1 MTSKGD
7 LIYAWASD
15 TLIRERGESGGAVSA
30 LLRFALED
38 GMVDAVLGVMK
49 GADIYDARPVLI
61 TDPDDIGQTAG
72 SMHSGT
78 LLLSK
83 LFAKYLKGA
92 KDLRIAATLKGCDV
106 MGVYE
111 QAKRKQLN
119 LDNVLMIGLNCGGS
133 TTPAMMRRIMS
144 EVFEVD
150 PNSVKKEEMY
160 KGRFHIKYQDQRKD
174 VPITELED
182 RGYGRRSNCRRCKMK
197 IPRQSDLACGNWGV
211 RADFVGKATFVEVC
225 SQRGA
230 ELMDRALK
238 AGAVCTDLPD
248 AACIKAR
255 KRREDTI
262 INLADKWRERDFS
275 QLIGCR
281 ERLKMMILETSRC
294 IKCYTCIEVCPA
306 LYGNIKPYTTAFPG
320 MVPPE
325 FVFHLLRYAHVA
337 DSCINCGQCEELCP
351 MDIPNAGFMHA
362 IEADL
367 EELYGYHAGED
378 MSRPV
383 MAIMKDPD
391 F

>member
-1 MTSKGD
+1 
-7 LIYAWASD
+7 
-15 TLIRERGESGGAVSA
+15 
-30 LLRFALED
+30 
-38 GMVDAVLGVMK
+38 
-49 GADIYDARPVLI
+49 
-61 TDPDDIGQTAG
+61 
-72 SMHSGT
+72 MHSGT

-92 KDLRIAATLKGCDV
+92 RDFKIAAALKGCDV

-150 PNSVKKEEMY
+150 PNSVKKEAMY
-160 KGRFHIKYQDQRKD
+160 KGRFHIEYQDQHKD

-211 RADFVGKATFVEVC
+211 RADFAGKATFVEVC

-230 ELMDRALK
+230 ELMDRARK
-238 AGAVCTDLPD
+238 AGAICTDLPD

-275 QLIGCR
+275 PLSSCR
-281 ERLKMMILETSRC
+281 ERLKMMIEETSRC

-306 LYGNIKPYTTAFPG
+306 SSTHQALYHR
-320 MVPPE
+320 VS
-325 FVFHLLRYAHVA
+325 RYGPAGV
-337 DSCINCGQCEELCP
+337 CIPSFALCP
-351 MDIPNAGFMHA
+351 CCRFLHK
-362 IEADL
+362 L
-367 EELYGYHAGED
+367 R
-378 MSRPV
+378 SV
-383 MAIMKDPD
+383 
-391 F
+391 